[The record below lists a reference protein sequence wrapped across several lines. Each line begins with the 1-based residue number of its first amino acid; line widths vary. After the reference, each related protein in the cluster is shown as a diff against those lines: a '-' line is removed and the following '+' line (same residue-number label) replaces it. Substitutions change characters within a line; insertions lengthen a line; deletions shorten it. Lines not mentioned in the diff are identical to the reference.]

1 MEKKTKKLIR
11 GTPSQVSIFILFCHL
26 KTPCRKR
33 SPLIRTTTKSEKE
46 GNRRPRTQNPST
58 LPSRLQKPYQTPN
71 APRLLLYIFHR
82 ELLEQ
87 IEDNKREKTERR
99 QEDGIPTLESS
110 GRLQATKI
118 PIRFLES
125 PLLNQIPLR

>member
-1 MEKKTKKLIR
+1 MGSFKKDDARNKNLNGKKNQKINPRNSVPSFDLYPFLP
-11 GTPSQVSIFILFCHL
+11 PSQN
-26 KTPCRKR
+26 PRRKR

-46 GNRRPRTQNPST
+46 GNRSPRTQNPST

-87 IEDNKREKTERR
+87 IEDNKREKTETR
-99 QEDGIPTLESS
+99 QEDGMNTHP
-110 GRLQATKI
+110 
-118 PIRFLES
+118 
-125 PLLNQIPLR
+125 